1 MKALFR
7 RLTWGFLP
15 EGWRRIVLII
25 FLVVGT
31 IYINEKYPEIVKDYK
46 VGDGEWHYKMVRE
59 IGYED
64 ILQSILITTL
74 LSLITSWIMDG
85 FKKTST

>member
-1 MKALFR
+1 MKAFFR

-31 IYINEKYPEIVKDYK
+31 IYINEEYPEIVRDYK

-74 LSLITSWIMDG
+74 LSLIASWIVDG
-85 FKKTST
+85 FKKK